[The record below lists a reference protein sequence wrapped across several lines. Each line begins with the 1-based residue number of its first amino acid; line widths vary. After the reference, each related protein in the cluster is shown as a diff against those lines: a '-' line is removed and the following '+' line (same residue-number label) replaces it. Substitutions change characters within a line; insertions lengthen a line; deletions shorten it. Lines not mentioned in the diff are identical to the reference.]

1 MRRLLLAPALG
12 ASALGIVAASA
23 QAHPPTQVATKHEF
37 TGSEQIEV
45 RAAASGAQKFTFGPF
60 AITCERAKTVAGH
73 GTASWPSETL
83 FVQVK
88 YSGCSA
94 VASLRDMSEL
104 HLKAKFVTPLSLN
117 YHANGFVEAGAEGTP
132 TSGKLEGAK
141 AAEIALSGPFRCTID
156 VAPGTFPSRALRKPE
171 EQFEAATYKVEET
184 KIEKGKHKGVQDKL
198 AITTALSKMAYELE
212 GEFCEALSKT
222 EGVSG
227 AYDGTLLAELP
238 KASLGF
244 E

>member
-1 MRRLLLAPALG
+1 MRRLLLAPTLA
-12 ASALGIVAASA
+12 ASALAIAATSALAHKPAQIV
-23 QAHPPTQVATKHEF
+23 TKHEF

-60 AITCERAKTVAGH
+60 AVTCEKAKSGH

-83 FVQVK
+83 SVQMK

-94 VASLRDMSEL
+94 VASLRGMGEL
-104 HLKAKFVTPLSLN
+104 DLKAKFLTPLTLN
-117 YHANGFVEAGAEGTP
+117 FHANGFVEAGAEGTIAG
-132 TSGKLEGAK
+132 GKLEGATE
-141 AAEIALSGPFRCTID
+141 AEIALSGPFKCTID
-156 VAPGTFPSRALRKPE
+156 VEPGTFPSRALRKPE
-171 EQFEAATYKVEET
+171 EQFEVATYKVEET
-184 KIEKGKHKGVQDKL
+184 KIEKGKHAGVQDKL
-198 AITTALSKMAYELE
+198 AIATALSKMAYEFE
-212 GEFCEALSKT
+212 GQFCEALSKT

-227 AYDGTLLAELP
+227 AYAGTLLAELP